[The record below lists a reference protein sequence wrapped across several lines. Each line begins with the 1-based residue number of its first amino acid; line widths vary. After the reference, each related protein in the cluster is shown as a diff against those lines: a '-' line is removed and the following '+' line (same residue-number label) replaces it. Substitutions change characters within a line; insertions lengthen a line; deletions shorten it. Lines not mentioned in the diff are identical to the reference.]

1 MIGDASDEQAY
12 HLLLAYT
19 FEPAHYL
26 LHQHVVDTYAAQ
38 TAGENTKPITLFFAL
53 AGLYLHFE
61 NGMTGPEAQQAH
73 IRMAKARKDWP
84 RLPLAKERGAMTASD
99 VIQYASGPE
108 RDAAIEQ
115 WAKCVWDA
123 WREQHVAVAALVES
137 ALPELRS
144 SGRDSPRP

>member
-12 HLLLAYT
+12 HVLLAYT

-26 LHQHVVDTYAAQ
+26 MHQHVVDAYAAQ
-38 TAGENTKPITLFFAL
+38 TADEHTKPITLMFAL

-61 NGMTGPEAQQAH
+61 KGLTGPEAQQAH
-73 IRMAKARKDWP
+73 IRMANARKDWP
-84 RLPLAKERGAMTASD
+84 RLPLVPERGAMTASD

-115 WAKCVWDA
+115 WARSAWEA
-123 WREQHVAVAALVES
+123 WRPIHLQISQLVAETVGEARS
-137 ALPELRS
+137 AE
-144 SGRDSPRP
+144 RD

>member
-12 HLLLAYT
+12 HLLLAYS

-26 LHQHVVDTYAAQ
+26 VHQHVVDAYAAQ
-38 TAGENTKPITLFFAL
+38 TADEQTKPITLVFAL

-61 NGMTGPEAQQAH
+61 KGMTGPEAQQAH
-73 IRMAKARKDWP
+73 ICMANSRKDWP
-84 RLPLAKERGAMTASD
+84 RLPLVSERGAMTASD
-99 VIQYASGPE
+99 VVQYTSGPE

-123 WREQHVAVAALVES
+123 WQPVHAEISRLVAAT
-137 ALPELRS
+137 LPTLRA
-144 SGRDSPRP
+144 